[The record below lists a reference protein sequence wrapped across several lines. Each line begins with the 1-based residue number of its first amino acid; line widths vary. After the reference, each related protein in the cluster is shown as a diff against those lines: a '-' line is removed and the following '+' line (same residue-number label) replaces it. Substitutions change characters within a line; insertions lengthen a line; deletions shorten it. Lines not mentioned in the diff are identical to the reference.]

1 MNKSKY
7 QNKTYIEK
15 NKRCKQTA
23 FTDQEDLN
31 AAVEMYVFSQDLKE
45 STKGADLTQVL
56 SWDDGLMRLNAV

>member
-56 SWDDGLMRLNAV
+56 S